1 MLNIKHKKIS
11 EPFIDSEKKN
21 QNMLSYLETNK
32 IKNSYSSLENENFQL
47 SSTDYYEYYE
57 NNQKI
62 INIKHAQKTKNF
74 RQGIELNKFIGGHHG
89 WQLSGV
95 DLYDND
101 LGQLTPNSIKN
112 YFEESSSNEVIF
124 IDSYESEIFDIS
136 IYNNLSFEIV
146 NKSGIIEPLAVRD
159 LYVAF
164 QDNVPQSWKLFNT
177 IKGTLQSG
185 DNLTIE
191 NQSNQFDISYKSF
204 TPYKD
209 LFDAYTPVGGLLN
222 NNVLNQNLLNE
233 KISILGNDDFY
244 FENITSIAYS
254 GLKYFNVHKHQ
265 NIEITVDH
273 QIDYWGS
280 GLLFDTPLNSTVNII
295 TETTGSGRNVSITGY
310 LTGHAQITYNPP
322 TNSTGSNYP
331 SRFEF
336 SIGYNTAPAYINP
349 EIAYAGYFTG
359 SILHQNISGKYEV
372 PDGTTYYNIPVIF
385 TDHNNSL
392 NDPNLGNG
400 LTIDVTIKKS
410 FISSVKINNYGNNY
424 PKGEFRYGIAE
435 NALFSGSEE
444 STGIGILK
452 IK

>member
-1 MLNIKHKKIS
+1 MLNIKYKKNNL
-11 EPFIDSEKKN
+11 PFIDSEKKN

-32 IKNSYSSLENENFQL
+32 IKNSYYSLDNENTQL
-47 SSTDYYEYYE
+47 TSTDYYEYYVNDE
-57 NNQKI
+57 KF
-62 INIKHAQKTKNF
+62 INIKHSQKTKNF
-74 RQGIELNKFIGGHHG
+74 RQGIELNKFIGGNHG

-101 LGQLTPNSIKN
+101 LGQLTPSSIKN
-112 YFEESSSNEVIF
+112 YFEESSENEVIY

-146 NKSGIIEPLAVRD
+146 NKSGIIEPLAIRD

-185 DNLTIE
+185 DNLIIE
-191 NQSNQFDISYKSF
+191 NQSNQFDINYKNF
-204 TPYKD
+204 KPYYDVFEK
-209 LFDAYTPVGGLLN
+209 YTPIGGLLN
-222 NNVLNQNLLNE
+222 NNVLNENLSNE

-254 GLKYFNVHKHQ
+254 GLKYFNIHKHQ
-265 NIEITVDH
+265 SIDINVDH
-273 QIDYWGS
+273 QTEYWGN
-280 GLLFDTPLNSTVNII
+280 GLLFDDPLTSTINII
-295 TETTGSGRNVSITGY
+295 TETTGSGRTVDITGY
-310 LTGHAQITYNPP
+310 LTGHAQITL
-322 TNSTGSNYP
+322 NSIGSNYP

-336 SIGYNTAPAYINP
+336 SIGYNTAPSYINP
-349 EIAYAGYFTG
+349 EIKYAGYFIGNT
-359 SILHQNISGKYEV
+359 LYQNISGKYEV
-372 PDGTTYYNIPVIF
+372 SDGTTYYNIPVIF

-410 FISSVKINNYGNNY
+410 FISNVRINNYGSNY
-424 PKGEFRYGIAE
+424 PKGEFRYGIAA